1 MVLAGDN
8 DITNV
13 PATVDT
19 GSGLLCFWRERRM
32 SIEQAVSIFILT
44 CAGTIALIVVV
55 AVVFVVLFL
64 IGEWRAGR
72 ELERRWSG
80 RSGRQ

>member
-1 MVLAGDN
+1 MG
-8 DITNV
+8 
-13 PATVDT
+13 
-19 GSGLLCFWRERRM
+19 
-32 SIEQAVSIFILT
+32 IEQAVSIFILT

>member
-1 MVLAGDN
+1 VVLAGDN

-19 GSGLLCFWRERRM
+19 EGGPSCFWRERRM

-44 CAGTIALIVVV
+44 CAGVVALIVVV
-55 AVVFVVLFL
+55 AVVIVVLFL
-64 IGEWRAGR
+64 IGDWRRGR

-80 RSGRQ
+80 RSGKQ

>member
-1 MVLAGDN
+1 
-8 DITNV
+8 
-13 PATVDT
+13 
-19 GSGLLCFWRERRM
+19 M

-44 CAGTIALIVVV
+44 CAGATALIVVV
-55 AVVFVVLFL
+55 AVAIVVLFL
-64 IGEWRAGR
+64 VGDWRRGR

>member
-1 MVLAGDN
+1 M
-8 DITNV
+8 
-13 PATVDT
+13 PATANT
-19 GSGLLCFWRERRM
+19 GGGPSCFWRERRM

-72 ELERRWSG
+72 ELERRRSG